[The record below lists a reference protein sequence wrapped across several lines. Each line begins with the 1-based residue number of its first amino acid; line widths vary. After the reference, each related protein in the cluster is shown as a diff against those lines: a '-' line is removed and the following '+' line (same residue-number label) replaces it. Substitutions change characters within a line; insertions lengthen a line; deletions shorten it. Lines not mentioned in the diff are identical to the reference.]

1 MKHIKSI
8 LLLAAFSFSL
18 GLFAQHNEEVTI
30 EGTYRPKVNKVNKIQ
45 LEIEKPEA
53 SFTIPSPEVKILDI
67 DRRLPYHFE
76 KISALNYKAKEALD
90 GSQTE
95 NFLMA
100 GLGTRLTPVFLYN
113 HNSKLSKTLGLG
125 VGIKHLSSWLGI
137 KDYAYSGFMNNAF
150 DLNLTSSRFS
160 NLQVGG
166 GVYYKNDMVH
176 DYGINTAN
184 WAIDETTLEKLAP
197 RKMYNTVGARFG
209 LASANTRTGESRHE
223 LNLDYHYFFGGPE
236 QGAEHFGGLD
246 YDVSLTESWWGKKN
260 HPQRL
265 GTALAFQ
272 FDHTA
277 FPLSL
282 GMNRMMFKVNPY
294 FEMKDDFYRLHL
306 GVRLDGAKAF
316 GTANRLLTVHPD
328 LKGSLFV
335 LNNSVEFYAGLNGG
349 RKLYTYSELVAENP
363 FLASDIAMEVTTVK
377 LGFEGGV
384 RTNLMKTM
392 DLHAGVRYRHTMN
405 DPFYTVLSQTFSGH
419 AVNNRFEVFYDDSRV
434 VSVLADLRWL
444 AFDKVTIDAGFAYHK
459 YHTAVLDHA
468 LYRPEMEAKLKL
480 NYDPTQQLS
489 LYSSFLF
496 QGGRYGRVDS
506 PLLTTPSF
514 RLKPVMDLGIGAD
527 YKVSDELTVFG
538 KIDNLLHQRYELFV
552 NYPVT
557 GFQFFAGVKMR
568 F

>member
-1 MKHIKSI
+1 
-8 LLLAAFSFSL
+8 
-18 GLFAQHNEEVTI
+18 
-30 EGTYRPKVNKVNKIQ
+30 
-45 LEIEKPEA
+45 
-53 SFTIPSPEVKILDI
+53 
-67 DRRLPYHFE
+67 
-76 KISALNYKAKEALD
+76 
-90 GSQTE
+90 
-95 NFLMA
+95 
-100 GLGTRLTPVFLYN
+100 
-113 HNSKLSKTLGLG
+113 
-125 VGIKHLSSWLGI
+125 
-137 KDYAYSGFMNNAF
+137 
-150 DLNLTSSRFS
+150 
-160 NLQVGG
+160 
-166 GVYYKNDMVH
+166 
-176 DYGINTAN
+176 
-184 WAIDETTLEKLAP
+184 
-197 RKMYNTVGARFG
+197 
-209 LASANTRTGESRHE
+209 
-223 LNLDYHYFFGGPE
+223 
-236 QGAEHFGGLD
+236 
-246 YDVSLTESWWGKKN
+246 
-260 HPQRL
+260 
-265 GTALAFQ
+265 
-272 FDHTA
+272 
-277 FPLSL
+277 
-282 GMNRMMFKVNPY
+282 
-294 FEMKDDFYRLHL
+294 
-306 GVRLDGAKAF
+306 
-316 GTANRLLTVHPD
+316 
-328 LKGSLFV
+328 
-335 LNNSVEFYAGLNGG
+335 
-349 RKLYTYSELVAENP
+349 
-363 FLASDIAMEVTTVK
+363 MEVTTVK

-419 AVNNRFEVFYDDSRV
+419 AVNNRFDVFYDDSRV

-459 YHTAVLDHA
+459 YHTAILDHA

>member
-1 MKHIKSI
+1 MRRY
-8 LLLAAFSFSL
+8 LLLSLAFLCGTS
-18 GLFAQHNEEVTI
+18 LFAQHNEEVTI

-53 SFTIPSPEVKILDI
+53 SFAIPSPEVKILDI
-67 DRRLPYHFE
+67 EHRLPHRFE
-76 KISALNYKAKEALD
+76 KISALNYKSKEALD
-90 GSQTE
+90 GENTK

-100 GLGTRLTPVFLYN
+100 GLGTRLSPVFLYN

-176 DYGINTAN
+176 DYGVNVAGWT
-184 WAIDETTLEKLAP
+184 IDETTLDRMAP
-197 RKMYNTVGARFG
+197 RKMYNTVGARFN
-209 LASANTRTGESRHE
+209 LASANTRTGESQHD
-223 LNLDYHYFFGGPE
+223 LQLDYHYFFGGPE
-236 QGAEHFGGLD
+236 LGMEHFGGLD

-265 GTALAFQ
+265 GTAMAFQ

-282 GMNRMMFKVNPY
+282 STNRIMFKLNPY

-306 GVRLDGAKAF
+306 GVRLDGAKVLGAA
-316 GTANRLLTVHPD
+316 GRLLTVHPD
-328 LKGSLFV
+328 LKGSLYV
-335 LNNSVEFYAGLNGG
+335 LDNSVEFYAGMNGG
-349 RKLYTYSELVAENP
+349 RKLYTYSELVADNP
-363 FLASDIAMEVTTVK
+363 FLSQGIDMEVTTVK

-392 DLHAGVRYRHTMN
+392 DLHAGVRYRHTLN
-405 DPFYTVLSQTFSGH
+405 DPFYTALSQTVSGYTIH
-419 AVNNRFEVFYDDSRV
+419 NRFGVFYDDTRV
-434 VSVLADLRWL
+434 VSVLADIRWL
-444 AFDKVTIDAGFAYHK
+444 ALDKVTIDAGFVYNK
-459 YHTAVLDHA
+459 YSMTVLDRA
-468 LYRPEMEAKLKL
+468 LYRPGTEAKLKV
-480 NYDPTQQLS
+480 NYDPTQRLS

-496 QGGRYGRVDS
+496 QNGRYARLDS
-506 PLLTTPSF
+506 PLLTTPSYK
-514 RLKPVMDLGIGAD
+514 LKPVMDLGIGAD
-527 YKVSDELTVFG
+527 YKVKDELTVFG
-538 KIDNLLHQRYELFV
+538 KIDNLLHQRYELYA

-557 GFQFFAGVKMR
+557 GFQFFAGVKLR

>member
-1 MKHIKSI
+1 MIRIKHIFLGLGV
-8 LLLAAFSFSL
+8 LLSL
-18 GLFAQHNEEVTI
+18 NLFAQHNEEVTI

-45 LEIEKPEA
+45 LTPEKLETTF
-53 SFTIPSPEVKILDI
+53 SMPSSEVQVLDI
-67 DRRLPYHFE
+67 DRRVFHHFE
-76 KISALNYKAKEALD
+76 KLSPMAYKPKEALD
-90 GSQTE
+90 GAIK
-95 NFLMA
+95 NFLLA
-100 GLGTRLTPVFLYN
+100 GIGTRLSPVFLYN

-150 DLNLTSSRFS
+150 DLSLSSSRFS

-176 DYGINTAN
+176 DYGFNQAGLT
-184 WAIDETTLEKLAP
+184 IDEAILDKLAP

-209 LASANTRTGESRHE
+209 LASTNTRTGDSRHN
-223 LNLDYHYFFGGPE
+223 LSLDYHYLFGSPDLGT
-236 QGAEHFGGLD
+236 EHFGGLD

-265 GTALAFQ
+265 GTAMAFQ

-282 GMNRMMFKVNPY
+282 AVNRMWFKVNPY

-306 GVRLDGAKAF
+306 GVRLDGAKSLGQA
-316 GTANRLLTVHPD
+316 GRLLTVHPD
-328 LKGSLFV
+328 LKGSLYV
-335 LNNSVEFYAGLNGG
+335 LDNSVEFYAGLNGG
-349 RKLYTYSELVAENP
+349 RKLYTYSELVTENP
-363 FLASDIAMEVTTVK
+363 FLAPAIDMEVTTVK

-392 DLHAGVRYRHTMN
+392 DLHAGVRYRHTAN
-405 DPFYTVLSQTFSGH
+405 DPFYIPEPHTISGYT
-419 AVNNRFEVFYDDSRV
+419 AYNRFNVFYDESRV

-459 YHTAVLDHA
+459 YHTAILDHA
-468 LYRPEMEAKLKL
+468 LYRPETEARLKL
-480 NYDPTQQLS
+480 NYDPTQRLS

-496 QGGRYGRVDS
+496 QGGRYARPDS
-506 PLLTTPSF
+506 PLLTVASTYK
-514 RLKPVMDLGIGAD
+514 LKPVMDLGIGMD
-527 YKVSDELTVFG
+527 YKVREELTVFG
-538 KIDNLLHQRYELFV
+538 KIDNLLHQRYELYA

-557 GFQFFAGVKMR
+557 GFQLFAGVKLR

>member
-1 MKHIKSI
+1 MIRIKHIFLGLGV
-8 LLLAAFSFSL
+8 LLSL
-18 GLFAQHNEEVTI
+18 SLFAQHNEEVTI

-45 LEIEKPEA
+45 LEIEKPET
-53 SFTIPSPEVKILDI
+53 SFTMPDPEVKILDI
-67 DRRLPYHFE
+67 DRRLTHRFE
-76 KISALNYKAKEALD
+76 KLSAMNYKSKDALD
-90 GSQTE
+90 GEGTK
-95 NFLMA
+95 NFLLA

-150 DLNLTSSRFS
+150 DLSLTSSRFS

-176 DYGINTAN
+176 DYGINTAGLT
-184 WAIDETTLEKLAP
+184 IDEATLDKLAP

-209 LASANTRTGESRHE
+209 LVSTNTRTGDSRHN
-223 LNLDYHYFFGGPE
+223 LSLDYHYLFGGPDL
-236 QGAEHFGGLD
+236 GMEHFGGLD

-265 GTALAFQ
+265 GTAMAFQ

-282 GMNRMMFKVNPY
+282 AVNRILFKVNPY
-294 FEMKDDFYRLHL
+294 FEMKEDFYRLHL
-306 GVRLDGAKAF
+306 GARLDAAKSF
-316 GTANRLLTVHPD
+316 GKAGRLISVHPD

-335 LNNSVEFYAGLNGG
+335 LDNSVEFYAGLNGG

-363 FLASDIAMEVTTVK
+363 FLSSHLDMEVTTVK
-377 LGFEGGV
+377 LCFEGGV
-384 RTNLMKTM
+384 RTNLMNTM
-392 DLHAGVRYRHTMN
+392 DIHAGVRYRHTAN
-405 DPFYTVLSQTFSGH
+405 DPFYIPNPQTVSGYT
-419 AVNNRFEVFYDDSRV
+419 AYNRFSVFYDDSRV

-459 YHTAVLDHA
+459 YHTAILDHA
-468 LYRPEMEAKLKL
+468 LYRPETEARLKL
-480 NYDPTQQLS
+480 NYDPTQRLA

-496 QGGRYGRVDS
+496 QGGRYARLDS
-506 PLLTTPSF
+506 PLLTTPDYKM
-514 RLKPVMDLGIGAD
+514 KPVMDLGIGAD
-527 YKVSDELTVFG
+527 YKVREELTVFG
-538 KIDNLLHQRYELFV
+538 KIDNLLLQRYELYA

-557 GFQFFAGVKMR
+557 GIQFFAGVKMR